1 MKEEHGCLLVS
12 FDFEN
17 DVPIVLV
24 GNRSKTVPGDVDI
37 INAFQDQDAI
47 DIYNKLTTV
56 NEKGK

>member
-37 INAFQDQDAI
+37 INAFQDEEARALFDT
-47 DIYNKLTTV
+47 LTTV
-56 NEKGK
+56 NYKKG

>member
-24 GNRSKTVPGDVDI
+24 GNRSKTLPRDVDI
-37 INAFQDQDAI
+37 TNAFQDQDAI

-56 NEKGK
+56 NEKGE

>member
-1 MKEEHGCLLVS
+1 MKEDHGCLLVS

-24 GNRSKTVPGDVDI
+24 GNRFKTVPGDVDI

-56 NEKGK
+56 NKKGE

>member
-12 FDFEN
+12 FDFKN
-17 DVPIVLV
+17 GSPIVLV
-24 GNRSKTVPGDVDI
+24 GNRSKTIPGDVEI

-56 NEKGK
+56 NKKGE

>member
-17 DVPIVLV
+17 DAPIVLV

-56 NEKGK
+56 NEKGE